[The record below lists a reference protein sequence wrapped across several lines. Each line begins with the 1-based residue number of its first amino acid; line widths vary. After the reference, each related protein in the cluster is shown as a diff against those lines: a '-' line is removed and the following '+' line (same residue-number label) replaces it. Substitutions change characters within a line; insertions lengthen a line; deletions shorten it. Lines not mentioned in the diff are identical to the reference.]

1 MSTLA
6 EILER
11 RARLVAEAEAQRQ
24 TLAAGAAGCRK
35 VFAVADRGL
44 AWAHWLRGKPYLAV
58 AAAAALAVLRPRLA
72 LLGWSTRLLG
82 LWRVGSLLYET
93 IKPARPGP
101 GKAG

>member
-6 EILER
+6 EILRR

-24 TLAAGAAGCRK
+24 ALAAGAAGCRK
-35 VFAVADRGL
+35 VFAVADRGF

-72 LLGWSTRLLG
+72 LGWGARLLT
-82 LWRVGSLLYET
+82 LWRVGSFLYET
-93 IKPARPGP
+93 IKPARSGP